1 MHQTRRSWG
10 SLFHIVRASAVV
22 LAVTLLVLLL
32 APESRDMMSG
42 IWDTGLLHGATAY
55 AALLFLGVSAWHWS
69 RAALS
74 ARFGV
79 KSRAGGAAPAAVN
92 PVAFDLVPRLMFLA
106 AVGVGLVLALRSQGG
121 RWLALPLVLAGAAG
135 FAILTYR
142 LKLPRVIGG
151 GERSLAATRTQ
162 RQEPA
167 WLRRAPQ
174 SIRELLT
181 YAPLGPHFAAALLG
195 GAVLFFALGAAGSL
209 VMIDHTRA
217 YLPVF
222 VGRLFPGPGAALL
235 CLALAIAPLTA
246 LTFWSDGWTWACTP
260 FGLALRARW
269 FPILLIP
276 ALIVLKTPVWF
287 ALHRVR
293 IVAPPGSAAVAT
305 LRPEDRPGLQRLLD
319 RWAQACAAG
328 ADKSLPLR
336 PVIVAVSGGA
346 SRAALWGARVLT
358 MADELARARKT
369 GVFAVSSVSGG
380 SVGAA
385 AYMAWL
391 RGQAAPAP
399 CAPLGEAAFR
409 PDVMMAALKA
419 DALGPL
425 LAGALFGDIPR
436 ALMSVVLLPIH
447 KLDRS
452 ITGLARGGD
461 RADALE
467 VAFEENWRDATG
479 NADPPLQNQPVG
491 LDSAYLSLN
500 QDAPGRGGSLPIWIA
515 NGTDQQNGE
524 RLLTVP
530 FQAKPADLPF
540 GPAGGMGADWPFE
553 GAKDVLGVLHAD
565 MPMSTV
571 IDNTCRF
578 PLLSPVGEL
587 TPIPDAA
594 GPTVEYPMQI
604 IDGGYFENEGAMTA
618 WELADWLRLHKAD
631 GHPVQPILVQAT
643 ADAADA
649 PGLDALDRLIPRCT
663 GPFADN
669 PVAGI
674 GQARTDQFSAPLQG
688 LLGIRGGHSGWV
700 LRRVLDEY
708 CAPGPQQ
715 AQRFFNF
722 YLYRDY
728 HHDRSVPLNWTLS
741 DDMARFIWT
750 DAIQEGRNP
759 VEAAGLA
766 SALSAS
772 ANAAGATPPP

>member
-10 SLFHIVRASAVV
+10 SLFHTVRAPAVL
-22 LAVTLLVLLL
+22 LAGTLLVLLL
-32 APESRDMMSG
+32 APESQDMMSG
-42 IWDTGLLHGATAY
+42 LWDAGLLHGATAY
-55 AALLFLGVSAWHWS
+55 AALLFLGISAWHWS

-74 ARFGV
+74 AHFEV
-79 KSRAGGAAPAAVN
+79 PSNGGRRTLAAAVD

-106 AVGVGLVLALRSQGG
+106 VVGVGLVLAWRSQGG
-121 RWLALPLVLAGAAG
+121 ERLALPLVLAGAAG

-142 LKLPRVIGG
+142 RRLPRAIGG
-151 GERSLAATRTQ
+151 GDRSLAGTRAQ
-162 RQEPA
+162 RQEPP
-167 WLRRAPQ
+167 WLRRVPPF
-174 SIRELLT
+174 IRKLLT
-181 YAPLGPHFAAALLG
+181 YAPLGPHFAAAMLG
-195 GAVLFFALGAAGSL
+195 GALIFFAFGAAGSL

-235 CLALAIAPLTA
+235 CLAFAIAPLAA
-246 LTFWSDGWTWACTP
+246 LTFWADGWTWACTP

-269 FPILLIP
+269 FPILIIP
-276 ALIVLKTPVWF
+276 ILIVWKTPVWF

-293 IVAPPGSAAVAT
+293 IYEPPGSASAAA
-305 LRPEDRPGLQRLLD
+305 LRPEDRPRLQRLLD
-319 RWAQACAAG
+319 RWAEACPPG
-328 ADKSLPLR
+328 ADKSVPLR

-358 MADELARARKT
+358 MADDMARANGT

-391 RGQAAPAP
+391 RGASAPP
-399 CAPLGEAAFR
+399 CAPLGENAFR
-409 PDVMMAALKA
+409 QDVMMASLKS

-447 KLDRS
+447 ALDRS
-452 ITGLARGGD
+452 VTGLARGGD

-467 VAFEENWRDATG
+467 VAFEENWQDAVAH
-479 NADPPLQNQPVG
+479 ADPALKTTPVG
-491 LDSAYLSLN
+491 LDSAYLALN
-500 QDAPGRGGSLPIWIA
+500 HNAPGQAGTLPIWIA

-530 FQAKPADLPF
+530 FQANPARLPI
-540 GPAGGMGADWPFE
+540 GPGGGMQADWPFE

-587 TPIPDAA
+587 TPIPDTS
-594 GPTVEYPMQI
+594 GRTVKHPMQI
-604 IDGGYFENEGAMTA
+604 IDGGYFENEGALTA
-618 WELADWLRLHKAD
+618 WELADWLRLHKGD
-631 GHPVQPILVQAT
+631 GHPVVPILVQAT
-643 ADAADA
+643 ADAADT
-649 PGLDALDRLIPRCT
+649 PGLPDLDRQIPRCT
-663 GPFADN
+663 GPFRDN
-669 PVAGI
+669 PLDDI
-674 GQARTDQFSAPLQG
+674 GKARADQVSAPLQG

-700 LRRVLDEY
+700 LRRVVDEY
-708 CAPGPQQ
+708 CTP
-715 AQRFFNF
+715 AQHFFNF

-728 HHDRSVPLNWTLS
+728 QHDRSVPLNWTLS
-741 DDMARFIWT
+741 DATARFIWN
-750 DAIQEGRNP
+750 DAIEEGRNP
-759 VEAAGLA
+759 AEQGGFAR
-766 SALSAS
+766 ALSAP
-772 ANAAGATPPP
+772 ANAGDATPRP